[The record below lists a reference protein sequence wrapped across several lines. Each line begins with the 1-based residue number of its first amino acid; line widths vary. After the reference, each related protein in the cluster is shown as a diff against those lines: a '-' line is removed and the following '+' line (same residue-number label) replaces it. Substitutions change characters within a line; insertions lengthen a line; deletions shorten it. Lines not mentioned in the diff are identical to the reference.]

1 MIENK
6 SYSDIVMLL
15 KGHFDPQ
22 PSAIICHYRF
32 NSRDRKPT
40 ESVAA
45 YVAELC
51 NLAEHCKF
59 GATLNEMIRD
69 RLVCGITDPRIQY
82 RLLQEP
88 DTLTYNNTYK
98 LAIALETASKDVLDL
113 QKNQTQ

>member
-1 MIENK
+1 MKSLVQPDMIENK

-15 KGHFDPQ
+15 KGHFDQQ
-22 PSAIICHYRF
+22 PSAIICRYRF

-51 NLAEHCKF
+51 NLAKHCKF
-59 GATLNEMIRD
+59 RATLDEMIRD
-69 RLVCGITDPRIQY
+69 HLVCWITDPRIKH

-88 DTLTYNNTYK
+88 DTLTYDSTYK
-98 LAIALETASKDVLDL
+98 LAIALENSI
-113 QKNQTQ
+113 